1 MNSTYQWSRLALAI
15 VLGVATG
22 LALWWIFT
30 PPRDLEALEA
40 LHRAPPPAIA
50 VVPPRAPETV
60 VRRIPEPPPPPPLPE
75 DAPPQ
80 LEALMAR
87 YRALSDAGRQAQQT
101 QQQAASLAADPA
113 IGQPSTTT
121 STPPAAARPAT
132 PDDDTETR
140 VARLRDELIAYSQR
154 GLSGEPPALG
164 ELAGMIEALDDGL
177 RERGRDS
184 VLDLAALAGILR
196 TSERMVELNGLIQ
209 REAARGEQADIAR
222 LRQYTSELESLA
234 PQLNRP
240 VVDLS
245 SLRSRDH
252 D

>member
-30 PPRDLEALEA
+30 PPRDLDALEA

-60 VRRIPEPPPPPPLPE
+60 VTRIPEPPPPPPLPE

-87 YRALSDAGRQAQQT
+87 YRALSDAGRQAQQPQT
-101 QQQAASLAADPA
+101 TAPAPTPAAE
-113 IGQPSTTT
+113 QPVAPT
-121 STPPAAARPAT
+121 STPPAAEPPAP

-164 ELAGMIEALDDGL
+164 ELAGMIEALDDSL

-184 VLDLAALAGILR
+184 VLDLEALAGILR

-222 LRQYTSELESLA
+222 LRQYTSELETLA

-245 SLRSRDH
+245 SLRERDH